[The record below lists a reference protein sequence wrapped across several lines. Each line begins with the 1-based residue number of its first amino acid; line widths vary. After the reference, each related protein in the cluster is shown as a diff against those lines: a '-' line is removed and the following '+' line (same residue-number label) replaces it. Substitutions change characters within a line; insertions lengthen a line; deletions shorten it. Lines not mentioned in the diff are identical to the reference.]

1 MSMCILSYPAV
12 LSYVDSPAL
21 RYFSTLSY
29 ERHNFR
35 KKVTE
40 RNMCVL
46 IFYTKF
52 VWNISHFVEEF
63 SEILS
68 YMYVGFRVK
77 YQSFAPDLKEAQIF
91 VTNFREVQRRNFM
104 EVCPVGAE
112 LFHADRQTD
121 MTKLTVAFCNIANA
135 PKTTTANVVTTT
147 TTTTIQITCQKTHT
161 TYEPPKLFCKHL
173 VLVPTICTTT
183 SLHSLPSH
191 VCLHLLSGLLLLHF
205 PITILKTF
213 FSSLM
218 LPAFCTQITVS
229 TYGHLSCMW
238 WSVQKITFRIIQF
251 PSATSLYSIVSISGH
266 FSVYRFWGC
275 SSAQCPVL
283 RVPYKRKQFEYC

>member
-1 MSMCILSYPAV
+1 
-12 LSYVDSPAL
+12 
-21 RYFSTLSY
+21 
-29 ERHNFR
+29 
-35 KKVTE
+35 
-40 RNMCVL
+40 MCVL

-63 SEILS
+63 SEIVS
-68 YMYVGFRVK
+68 YMYVGFRVE
-77 YQSFAPDLKEAQIF
+77 YRSFAPDLNEAQIF
-91 VTNFREVQRRNFM
+91 EKYLKTK
-104 EVCPVGAE
+104 
-112 LFHADRQTD
+112 FHGSLSSRSRVVSRGQTGRQTD
-121 MTKLTVAFCNIANA
+121 MTKLTVAFRNIANA
-135 PKTTTANVVTTT
+135 PKTTTAKVVTTT
-147 TTTTIQITCQKTHT
+147 TTTTTTTVTIQITCQKAHT
-161 TYEPPKLFCKHL
+161 TYEPPKFLCKHL

-191 VCLHLLSGLLLLHF
+191 VCLHLLSGLLLLRF

-238 WSVQKITFRIIQF
+238 WSVQKITFRIFQF

-275 SSAQCPVL
+275 SSAKSPVL
-283 RVPYKRKQFEYC
+283 RVPYKKKQFEYC